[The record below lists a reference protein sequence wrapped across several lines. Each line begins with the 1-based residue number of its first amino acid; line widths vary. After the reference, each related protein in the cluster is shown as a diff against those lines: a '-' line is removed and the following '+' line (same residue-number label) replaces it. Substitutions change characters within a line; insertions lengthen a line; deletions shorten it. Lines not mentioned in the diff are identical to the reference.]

1 MFGLFGKKPIG
12 DALDE
17 DTVLI
22 AGITAGIAFRSM
34 ERKLGFT
41 PIQEIPGILEG
52 CKATACRMLS
62 ITPDEKS
69 KSVLHMVALTFAMD
83 DSGLAERITTRY
95 EQGNKSIDRDD
106 AQKVW
111 DLTLKK
117 TREAAAALSRTSG
130 S

>member
-1 MFGLFGKKPIG
+1 MFGLFGKKAAG

-17 DTVLI
+17 DTILI
-22 AGITAGIAFRSM
+22 AGITAGVAFRSI
-34 ERKLGFT
+34 ERKHGFT
-41 PIQEIPGILEG
+41 PVQETPEVLEA
-52 CKATACRMLS
+52 CKNAACQMLS

-83 DSGLAERITTRY
+83 DSGLAERVTIRY

-130 S
+130 R